1 MYCNAKDCETSG
13 DFLRVVLRVRN
24 TQTQRIDEEMLAD
37 ININTYDQNKW
48 VTTSINY
55 EIDQDSANIE
65 VFNKF
70 FLTKYTIF

>member
-24 TQTQRIDEEMLAD
+24 TETQKINEEMLAD
-37 ININTYDQNKW
+37 ININTYEQNKW
-48 VTTSINY
+48 ITTSKNY

-65 VFNKF
+65 VFLKTF
-70 FLTKYTIF
+70 FYEIDDI